1 MIFRKNFTVFDVQSV
16 FELFAKCGLYAMK
29 DIKTLIN
36 SEYVRI
42 LEIVN
47 LHLYVLDFD
56 CKSEFES

>member
-16 FELFAKCGLYAMK
+16 FDLFAKHELYAMK

-36 SEYVRI
+36 SKYVRI